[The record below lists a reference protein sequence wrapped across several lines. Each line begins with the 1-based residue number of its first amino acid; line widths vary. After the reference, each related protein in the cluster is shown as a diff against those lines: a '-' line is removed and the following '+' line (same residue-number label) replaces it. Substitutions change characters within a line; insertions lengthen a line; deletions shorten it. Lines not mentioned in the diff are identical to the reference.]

1 MKLGVSLH
9 ISKLILVLVIIS
21 GSLSLVVAAGC
32 AHNVNPPVIQQS
44 NMPASVVEGESIDLA
59 VHTASDTPVKDVYI
73 QFGDGDKI
81 PLVKM
86 LVQNNSQEFAD
97 WGVVLNL
104 PASDYLYQIVAEDS
118 AGNKSLPLQGK
129 ITVTPKNPADGP
141 P

>member
-9 ISKLILVLVIIS
+9 ISKSILVLAIIS
-21 GSLSLVVAAGC
+21 GILSLVVAAGC
-32 AHNVNPPVIQQS
+32 ARNVNLPVIEQS
-44 NMPASVVEGESIDLA
+44 SMPASIIESESIDLA
-59 VHTASDTPVKDVYI
+59 VHTASDSPVKDVYI

-81 PLVKM
+81 QLVKM

-104 PASDYLYQIVAEDS
+104 PAGDYLYRIVAEDS
-118 AGNKSLPLQGK
+118 AGNKSLPLEGK

-141 P
+141 S